1 MLKARIGEAGS
12 QIEMLKNGICKLIP
26 QSLLRLLTAKE
37 LERLVCGVK
46 TVDIELL
53 KSHTKLSLDLTEKSD
68 KVQWLWE
75 ILAELSDEDKI
86 KFVKFC
92 WAQERL
98 PSTHEEFQ
106 KLQVVFTIK
115 SYIDKNRKD
124 VFPRAD
130 TCFFSIELPEYS
142 SKEVMHR
149 KIVQA
154 ISLDNVSINADKVAV
169 DNNNLRMTTDFNQR
183 NNNYDDEDDDIYHY

>member
-1 MLKARIGEAGS
+1 M
-12 QIEMLKNGICKLIP
+12 
-26 QSLLRLLTAKE
+26 LTAKE

-53 KSHTKLSLDLTEKSD
+53 RAHTKLSQDLTEKTD
-68 KVQWLWE
+68 KVIWLWE
-75 ILAELSDEDKI
+75 ILSELSDEDKI
-86 KFVKFC
+86 KFIKFC

-124 VFPRAD
+124 IFPRAD
-130 TCFFSIELPEYS
+130 TCFFSLELPEYS
-142 SKEVMHR
+142 SKEIMYR

-154 ISLDNVSINADKVAV
+154 INLDNVSINADKVNV
-169 DNNNLRMTTDFNQR
+169 ENVRVNNDFGYPGGFNT
-183 NNNYDDEDDDIYHY
+183 NNYEEEEDNMIY